1 MNIGVFC
8 SANGQIDP
16 DFFRAT
22 EELGR
27 WLAASGHTLVYGGVN
42 QGLME
47 SIARAVS
54 EGGGRVVGVVPR
66 IVETSGRTS
75 QYVEVEIRCD
85 DLTDRKQLM
94 MDHSDL
100 FVALPG
106 GIGTLDEVFTVA
118 ASATIG
124 YHQKPVIL
132 LNVKDFWRPLITLL
146 DDLQQ
151 RGMVRGQWQ
160 QYIKVASTVEELT
173 TLLDFRSP
181 ACPTDGRRQRRSL
194 SPRRGP
200 CCHK

>member
-1 MNIGVFC
+1 MKIGVFC
-8 SANGQIDP
+8 SANGQIDS

-27 WLAASGHTLVYGGVN
+27 WLAQNGYDLVFGGVN

-47 SIARAVS
+47 CIARAVH
-54 EGGGRVVGVVPR
+54 EGGGRTIGVVPT
-66 IVETSGRTS
+66 IVEKSGRTS

-85 DLTDRKQLM
+85 NLTDRKQLM
-94 MDHSDL
+94 MDQADV

-124 YHQKPVIL
+124 YHDKPVIL
-132 LNVKDFWRPLITLL
+132 YNLKGFWNPLIALL

-151 RGMVRGQWQ
+151 RNMVRGQWQ
-160 QYIKVASTVEELT
+160 QYINVANSLEELA
-173 TLLDFRSP
+173 TLL
-181 ACPTDGRRQRRSL
+181 
-194 SPRRGP
+194 
-200 CCHK
+200 

>member
-8 SANGQIDP
+8 SANGQISP
-16 DFFRAT
+16 DYIRAA
-22 EELGR
+22 EQLGR
-27 WLAASGHTLVYGGVN
+27 WMAASGHTLVYGGVN

-47 SIARAVS
+47 VTARAVS

-66 IVETSGRTS
+66 IVASSGRTS
-75 QYVEVEIRCD
+75 RYVEVELLCD

-124 YHQKPVIL
+124 YHQKPMVL
-132 LNVKDFWRPLITLL
+132 LNTGDFWRPLITLL

-160 QYIKVASTVEELT
+160 QYIKVANSTKELA
-173 TLLDFRSP
+173 TLLDFSGER
-181 ACPTDGRRQRRSL
+181 
-194 SPRRGP
+194 
-200 CCHK
+200 

>member
-1 MNIGVFC
+1 MKIGVFC

-27 WLAASGHTLVYGGVN
+27 WMARNGHDLVFGGVN

-47 SIARAVS
+47 CIAQAVH
-54 EGGGRVVGVVPR
+54 EGGGRTIGVVPT
-66 IVETSGRTS
+66 IVEKTGRTS

-85 DLTDRKQLM
+85 NLTDRKQLM
-94 MDHSDL
+94 MDQSDV

-124 YHQKPVIL
+124 YHQKVVVL
-132 LNVKDFWRPLITLL
+132 YDLKGFWTPLIAML
-146 DDLQQ
+146 DDLQR

-160 QYIKVASTVEELT
+160 DYIKIASSLEELA
-173 TLLDFRSP
+173 TLLATF
-181 ACPTDGRRQRRSL
+181 
-194 SPRRGP
+194 
-200 CCHK
+200 

>member
-1 MNIGVFC
+1 MKIGVFC

-27 WLAASGHTLVYGGVN
+27 WLAQNGYDLVFGGVN

-47 SIARAVS
+47 CIAHAVH
-54 EGGGRVVGVVPR
+54 EGGGRTIGVVPT
-66 IVETSGRTS
+66 IVEKSGRTS

-85 DLTDRKQLM
+85 NLTDRKQLM
-94 MDHSDL
+94 MDQSDV

-106 GIGTLDEVFTVA
+106 GIGTLDDVFTVA

-124 YHQKPVIL
+124 YHDKPVIL
-132 LNVKDFWRPLITLL
+132 YNLKGFWNPLIALL

-151 RGMVRGQWQ
+151 RNMVRGQWQ
-160 QYIKVASTVEELT
+160 QYINVANSLEELA
-173 TLLDFRSP
+173 TLL
-181 ACPTDGRRQRRSL
+181 
-194 SPRRGP
+194 
-200 CCHK
+200 

>member
-1 MNIGVFC
+1 MKICVFC
-8 SANGQIDP
+8 SANEQIDP
-16 DFFRAT
+16 DFFRAA

-27 WLAASGHTLVYGGVN
+27 WAATNGHVIVYGGVN

-106 GIGTLDEVFTVA
+106 GIGTLDELIETLVLVKLGRLDCRIA
-118 ASATIG
+118 A
-124 YHQKPVIL
+124 V
-132 LNVKDFWRPLITLL
+132 NVDGFYDPLKALL
-146 DDLQQ
+146 DH
-151 RGMVRGQWQ
+151 
-160 QYIKVASTVEELT
+160 YVATNMLEPADRALISFPSTVEEFEA
-173 TLLDFRSP
+173 LL
-181 ACPTDGRRQRRSL
+181 
-194 SPRRGP
+194 
-200 CCHK
+200 

>member
-1 MNIGVFC
+1 MNIAVFC
-8 SANGQIDP
+8 SANGQIAP
-16 DFFRAT
+16 DYFRAA
-22 EELGR
+22 EQLGR

-47 SIARAVS
+47 CIARAVS

-94 MDHSDL
+94 MDHSDV

-106 GIGTLDEVFTVA
+106 GIGTLDEIFTVA

-124 YHQKPVIL
+124 YHQKPMVL
-132 LNVKDFWRPLITLL
+132 LNINDFWRPLITLL

-160 QYIKVASTVEELT
+160 QYIKVANSTKELA
-173 TLLDFRSP
+173 TLLDFCGER
-181 ACPTDGRRQRRSL
+181 
-194 SPRRGP
+194 
-200 CCHK
+200 